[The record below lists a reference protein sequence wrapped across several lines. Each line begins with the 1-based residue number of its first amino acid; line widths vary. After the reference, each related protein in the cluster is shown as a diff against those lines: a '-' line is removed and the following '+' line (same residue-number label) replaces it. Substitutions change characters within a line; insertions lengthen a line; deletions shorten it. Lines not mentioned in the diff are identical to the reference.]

1 VDRESVFDAW
11 APRDSIWTPWA
22 KPVLFAH
29 VDGIDTAG
37 FALPRATWIDADL
50 LNLAD
55 PAAEYRTSAQRP
67 KPAVVVD
74 LPGVESVA
82 VGLALAELGLR
93 PVPLYTALPSFAS
106 VVPMEDVV
114 RAIAIGST
122 ELANAALSPSAA
134 PAFLLD
140 ARRMGPKDGARV
152 GQFDNRAVTFP
163 GDFPSSE
170 RLRSAGIDSVILI
183 EAAGV
188 GPQTDLE
195 PTLVEW
201 QRAGLPILH
210 VRADA
215 PATARPIRVRAP
227 TAMARLT
234 MWWERYLLS
243 RDPSGGIGTW
253 KLERPHGG

>member
-1 VDRESVFDAW
+1 MDRESVFDAW

-29 VDGIDTAG
+29 VDGSDAAG
-37 FALPRATWIDADL
+37 FTFPRPTWVHEDL
-50 LNLAD
+50 LHLAD
-55 PAAEYRTSAQRP
+55 PAAGYRISAQRP

-74 LPGVESVA
+74 LPGVDGIA
-82 VGLALAELGLR
+82 VGLALAEIGFR

-114 RAIAIGST
+114 RAITVGSL
-122 ELANAALSPSAA
+122 ELATRTLSPTAA

-140 ARRMGPKDGARV
+140 ARRMGPKAGARV

-170 RLRSAGIDSVILI
+170 RLRSGGVDSVILI
-183 EAAGV
+183 SAGDV
-188 GPQTDLE
+188 GPQADLE
-195 PTLVEW
+195 ATLVGW

-210 VRADA
+210 VRADS
-215 PATARPIRVRAP
+215 PSPARPIRVRSPGAI
-227 TAMARLT
+227 ARLT
-234 MWWERYLLS
+234 MWWERYFLR
-243 RDPSGGIGTW
+243 RDPGGGIGAW